1 MGVGI
6 NLTSAISSGSH
17 TDWLYVNFAAM
28 GLKLK
33 SNWSQYS
40 IRTAVILNTATPS
53 TGSFDLIN
61 ETSCRLVMGAQYTA
75 GQKYL
80 FTQMIIPVDDAD

>member
-6 NLTSAISSGSH
+6 TLSSTISAGSH
-17 TDWLYVNFAAM
+17 NDWIYINFAAM

-40 IRTAVILNTATPS
+40 VRTPIILNSATPAS
-53 TGSFDLIN
+53 GSLDLIN
-61 ETSCRLVMGAQYTA
+61 TTSCRLVMGAS
-75 GQKYL
+75 
-80 FTQMIIPVDDAD
+80 